1 MSSYAR
7 QRAFEASQ
15 RQKKLEAENARQA
28 GLLQSQGSD
37 DAAVQSLLGQYV
49 NQDLGNTLGSAEFG
63 KIRQF
68 AFSGTEDPVFAA
80 QRGAAGTAAEA
91 QRARTRADALA
102 ALQGQDRSLAGQT
115 ANAYSQLAMGGG
127 LSSGSRERIAAGAAN
142 QNLMAR
148 QNLRGEEMRGLTS
161 IGTAEQGALGELG
174 VAEAKARQDA
184 QMRVTDALAKEE
196 ARRVQLRQDILGK
209 KLETEGALLKAKR
222 ETAIS
227 EQNKPSDNCYI
238 TTAVCESAGLPDD
251 CPELTALRAFRDSFM
266 LETAERLN
274 ALKTYYATAPGIVAR
289 IRSMPSART
298 VFYGIRTRFIEPC
311 LQMLH
316 TGDMDGC
323 FRHYKEMMATVDA
336 ETKEGAA

>member
-37 DAAVQSLLGQYV
+37 DAAIQSLLGQYV
-49 NQDLGNTLGSAEFG
+49 NQDPGNTIGSAEFG
-63 KIRQF
+63 KIRDF
-68 AFSGTEDPVFAA
+68 AFSNAEDPVFAA

-227 EQNKPSDNCYI
+227 EQNKPSEGSWLC
-238 TTAVCESAGLPDD
+238 TAVGAEVPFGAAGL
-251 CPELTALRAFRDSFM
+251 EGLK
-266 LETAERLN
+266 
-274 ALKTYYATAPGIVAR
+274 ALKDYAAQSEPTQHDLYMAR
-289 IRSMPSART
+289 FPL
-298 VFYGIRTRFIEPC
+298 VIEAMRESHVD
-311 LQMLH
+311 LAS
-316 TGDMDGC
+316 
-323 FRHYKEMMATVDA
+323 YKQELDTIAEMALVDA
-336 ETKEGAA
+336 EAAFERYKDLAIELIEEFYPDFFQEGAA